1 MEYERIRKVQIGLL
15 SPTKL
20 RMKLLGHRNSARKG
34 GSNSAK
40 MSPSKNE
47 DMKSARNNLLVG
59 DIDNEESSKD
69 FKGDLRPENIA
80 NSDASATG
88 LHDKESSSFD
98 SVNRSL
104 SNEKINTSCIKQ
116 DYCRSAPHQAYSNS
130 NLSIIHPVRTLDEGG
145 GNCLHSRNDTVSS
158 FEFHR
163 FERII
168 QQPSLGLF
176 SGHVPSKWNDAEK
189 WIINRQIASP
199 SVKKK
204 TPAQKQGS
212 HQTSSLCRLETD
224 STIAEHK
231 ASVVQALDSM
241 RNEFNQTASQ
251 DVVEKF
257 SFVPHASNNKAVESV
272 DSSPYSG
279 TSGSCSRSGEEVN
292 HQEFSIMKRHASEPT
307 VVPPMQSVSM
317 RDIGTEMTPVPTPL
331 GSITPTRSSISSL
344 PSTPRQGVA
353 SQLST
358 EEMKDT
364 EQDSKTK
371 GGKDKLTEREMQ
383 LKIRREIAALGIQL
397 GKMNIASWASKEE
410 VEQCSPS
417 PKALVADPTE
427 KEYKACAAAWEEAEN
442 TKHMARYKREEV
454 KIQAWECRW
463 KAKIEAK
470 TKSIEAKAER
480 VRARALEKM
489 AEKLAMTRRQVDE
502 KQAAAQARM
511 NKQASRTAHKAV
523 HIRRTGQIPS
533 PNYLCC
539 GGFS

>member
-20 RMKLLGHRNSARKG
+20 RMKLLRPRNSARKG

-47 DMKSARNNLLVG
+47 DMKFARNSLLAG
-59 DIDNEESSKD
+59 DTDKEESSKD
-69 FKGDLRPENIA
+69 FKGALRPENIA
-80 NSDASATG
+80 NSDACAAE

-98 SVNRSL
+98 CVNRSL
-104 SNEKINTSCIKQ
+104 SNEKINTGCIKQ

-145 GNCLHSRNDTVSS
+145 GNCHHSGNDTAST

-163 FERII
+163 VERII

-176 SGHVPSKWNDAEK
+176 SRHVPSKWNDAEK

-204 TPAQKQGS
+204 TPAQNEGG
-212 HQTSSLCRLETD
+212 HQTSSLCRVEMD

-251 DVVEKF
+251 DVAEKF
-257 SFVPHASNNKAVESV
+257 SFV
-272 DSSPYSG
+272 
-279 TSGSCSRSGEEVN
+279 RSGEEVN
-292 HQEFSIMKRHASEPT
+292 HQEFSRMKRLASEPT

-317 RDIGTEMTPVPTPL
+317 RDIGTEMTPIPTPL

-353 SQLST
+353 SPLPT
-358 EEMKDT
+358 EEMKNT
-364 EQDSKTK
+364 EQDSETK
-371 GGKDKLTEREMQ
+371 GGKDKLTEREMR

-410 VEQCSPS
+410 VEQRSPS
-417 PKALVADPTE
+417 PKALDVDPTD
-427 KEYKACAAAWEEAEN
+427 KEYEACAAAWEEAEN
-442 TKHMARYKREEV
+442 TRHMARYKREEV
-454 KIQAWECRW
+454 KIQAWECHQ

-470 TKSIEAKAER
+470 TKRIEAKAER
-480 VRARALEKM
+480 VRARAIEKM
-489 AEKLAMTRRQVDE
+489 AEKLAMTQRQVDE
-502 KQAAAQARM
+502 KQAAARARM
-511 NKQASRTAHKAV
+511 NKQASRTAHKAE
-523 HIRRTGQIPS
+523 HIRRTGQIS
-533 PNYLCC
+533 SKPNYLCC

>member
-1 MEYERIRKVQIGLL
+1 MSRPLPQRTRLVLRPRRGGNEEGEVERPECLGRASNHETVVSQWSAASGPLQAPPAGFFDNGISKFQRSAETRACQPHRSRFLSRSMAMEYERIRKVQIGLL

-20 RMKLLGHRNSARKG
+20 RMKLLRPRNSSRKG

-47 DMKSARNNLLVG
+47 DMKFARNSLLAG
-59 DIDNEESSKD
+59 D
-69 FKGDLRPENIA
+69 
-80 NSDASATG
+80 T
-88 LHDKESSSFD
+88 DKEESSSFD

-104 SNEKINTSCIKQ
+104 SNEKINTGCIKQ

-145 GNCLHSRNDTVSS
+145 GNCHHSGNDTAST

-163 FERII
+163 VERII

-176 SGHVPSKWNDAEK
+176 SRHVPSKWNDAEK

-204 TPAQKQGS
+204 TPAQNEGG
-212 HQTSSLCRLETD
+212 HQTSSLCRVEMD

-231 ASVVQALDSM
+231 ASAVQALDSM

-251 DVVEKF
+251 DVAEKF
-257 SFVPHASNNKAVESV
+257 SFV
-272 DSSPYSG
+272 
-279 TSGSCSRSGEEVN
+279 RSGEEVN
-292 HQEFSIMKRHASEPT
+292 HQEFSRMKRLASEPT

-317 RDIGTEMTPVPTPL
+317 RDIGTEMTPIPTPL

-353 SQLST
+353 SPLPT
-358 EEMKDT
+358 EEMKNT
-364 EQDSKTK
+364 EQDSEAK
-371 GGKDKLTEREMQ
+371 GGKDKLTEREMR

-410 VEQCSPS
+410 VEQHSPS
-417 PKALVADPTE
+417 PKALDVDPTD
-427 KEYKACAAAWEEAEN
+427 KEYEACAAAWEEAEN
-442 TKHMARYKREEV
+442 TRHMARY
-454 KIQAWECRW
+454 
-463 KAKIEAK
+463 
-470 TKSIEAKAER
+470 
-480 VRARALEKM
+480 
-489 AEKLAMTRRQVDE
+489 
-502 KQAAAQARM
+502 
-511 NKQASRTAHKAV
+511 
-523 HIRRTGQIPS
+523 
-533 PNYLCC
+533 
-539 GGFS
+539 

>member
-20 RMKLLGHRNSARKG
+20 RMKLLGPRNSARKG

-40 MSPSKNE
+40 TSPSKNE
-47 DMKSARNNLLVG
+47 DMKFARNSLLAG
-59 DIDNEESSKD
+59 DIDKEESSKD
-69 FKGDLRPENIA
+69 SKVALRPENIA
-80 NSDASATG
+80 NSDASAAE

-104 SNEKINTSCIKQ
+104 SNEKINTGCIKQ
-116 DYCRSAPHQAYSNS
+116 DYRRSAPSPHQAYSNS
-130 NLSIIHPVRTLDEGG
+130 NPSIIHPVRTLDEGG
-145 GNCLHSRNDTVSS
+145 GNCHHGGNDTASS

-163 FERII
+163 VERII

-176 SGHVPSKWNDAEK
+176 SRHVPSKWNDAEK

-204 TPAQKQGS
+204 TPAQNQGS
-212 HQTSSLCRLETD
+212 HQTSSLRRVETD

-231 ASVVQALDSM
+231 ASVVRALDSM
-241 RNEFNQTASQ
+241 RNEFNQTAPQ

-279 TSGSCSRSGEEVN
+279 TSGSCSRSGEEVD
-292 HQEFSIMKRHASEPT
+292 HQEFPIMKRLASEPT

-353 SQLST
+353 SPLPT
-358 EEMKDT
+358 EAMKNA
-364 EQDSKTK
+364 EQDSETK
-371 GGKDKLTEREMQ
+371 GGKDKLTEREMR
-383 LKIRREIAALGIQL
+383 LKIRREIAALGMQL

-417 PKALVADPTE
+417 PKALDAGPTE
-427 KEYKACAAAWEEAEN
+427 KEYEACAAAWEEAEN
-442 TKHMARYKREEV
+442 TKHMARPKQNELELAPSR
-454 KIQAWECRW
+454 RW
-463 KAKIEAK
+463 Q
-470 TKSIEAKAER
+470 KS
-480 VRARALEKM
+480 
-489 AEKLAMTRRQVDE
+489 
-502 KQAAAQARM
+502 
-511 NKQASRTAHKAV
+511 
-523 HIRRTGQIPS
+523 
-533 PNYLCC
+533 
-539 GGFS
+539 